1 MHACLAASTDFFASY
16 HSICF
21 LISFGISFLISF
33 GIFPLTP
40 HCKLTVIFHLYS
52 KLCAGLIVL
61 SKIDE
66 NRCKQTVA
74 SLP

>member
-1 MHACLAASTDFFASY
+1 MENTVKNFSAMFLLKCTVNSRLSKHSERTGNHEKTFRLQSEHAMKRT
-16 HSICF
+16 
-21 LISFGISFLISF
+21 
-33 GIFPLTP
+33 
-40 HCKLTVIFHLYS
+40 HCQS
-52 KLCAGLIVL
+52 IVL

>member
-1 MHACLAASTDFFASY
+1 MMTEVVAQDD
-16 HSICF
+16 
-21 LISFGISFLISF
+21 
-33 GIFPLTP
+33 
-40 HCKLTVIFHLYS
+40 
-52 KLCAGLIVL
+52 IVL

>member
-1 MHACLAASTDFFASY
+1 MHARLRGPNN
-16 HSICF
+16 F
-21 LISFGISFLISF
+21 LIIHQI
-33 GIFPLTP
+33 IN
-40 HCKLTVIFHLYS
+40 
-52 KLCAGLIVL
+52 IVL

>member
-1 MHACLAASTDFFASY
+1 MGNQSMTTSQFSLRGSLPDEDSRL
-16 HSICF
+16 SQLL
-21 LISFGISFLISF
+21 LII
-33 GIFPLTP
+33 
-40 HCKLTVIFHLYS
+40 
-52 KLCAGLIVL
+52 L

>member
-1 MHACLAASTDFFASY
+1 MQNYTGGKEFENIVQRQEMYTQIKRQLKK
-16 HSICF
+16 HS
-21 LISFGISFLISF
+21 
-33 GIFPLTP
+33 
-40 HCKLTVIFHLYS
+40 
-52 KLCAGLIVL
+52 IVL

>member
-1 MHACLAASTDFFASY
+1 MYAKHVLNDT
-16 HSICF
+16 
-21 LISFGISFLISF
+21 
-33 GIFPLTP
+33 
-40 HCKLTVIFHLYS
+40 
-52 KLCAGLIVL
+52 IVL

>member
-1 MHACLAASTDFFASY
+1 MAQSR
-16 HSICF
+16 
-21 LISFGISFLISF
+21 GIARGFIMLK
-33 GIFPLTP
+33 PTP
-40 HCKLTVIFHLYS
+40 KKIENQETSVQV
-52 KLCAGLIVL
+52 IVL

>member
-1 MHACLAASTDFFASY
+1 MSQYGGSAAALLRVISGIVHAHHTCGGNRGKLSGSRLSTIFKIASIQVSDTF
-16 HSICF
+16 
-21 LISFGISFLISF
+21 
-33 GIFPLTP
+33 
-40 HCKLTVIFHLYS
+40 
-52 KLCAGLIVL
+52 IVL

>member
-1 MHACLAASTDFFASY
+1 MTYS
-16 HSICF
+16 
-21 LISFGISFLISF
+21 
-33 GIFPLTP
+33 LTRAYAVF
-40 HCKLTVIFHLYS
+40 CGNSVVS
-52 KLCAGLIVL
+52 KILIVL

>member
-1 MHACLAASTDFFASY
+1 MGFCLWGSVTYQLSL
-16 HSICF
+16 HRS
-21 LISFGISFLISF
+21 
-33 GIFPLTP
+33 
-40 HCKLTVIFHLYS
+40 V
-52 KLCAGLIVL
+52 IVL